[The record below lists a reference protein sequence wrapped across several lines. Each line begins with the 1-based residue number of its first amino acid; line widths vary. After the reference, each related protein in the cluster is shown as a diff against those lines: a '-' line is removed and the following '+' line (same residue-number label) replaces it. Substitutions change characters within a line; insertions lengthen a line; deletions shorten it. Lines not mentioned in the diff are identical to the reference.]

1 MIVDHGLYKET
12 LLRHYRQPH
21 YKCDSAL
28 TDADVVRRGA
38 NPRCGDEIEVG
49 LYLDGE
55 VLREVKFR
63 GRGCSVCI
71 ASASLMT
78 EAVKGRT
85 VAEAEDLFRRFHAM
99 LTEDGEPDDLGKL
112 EALAGVRQIP
122 IRVKCATLAWHTL
135 NAAMDGADDK
145 VTTE

>member
-1 MIVDHGLYKET
+1 LIVDHGLYKET

-21 YKCDSAL
+21 NKCDSAL
-28 TDADVVRRGA
+28 TDADIVRRGA

-71 ASASLMT
+71 ASSSMMT
-78 EAVKGRT
+78 EAVSGQTAADARHLC
-85 VAEAEDLFRRFHAM
+85 EDMQHWFQQG
-99 LTEDGEPDDLGKL
+99 DGEGLAAPPADLQAL
-112 EALAGVRQIP
+112 SAVREYPARRRCVLLSWEALADALDAV
-122 IRVKCATLAWHTL
+122 
-135 NAAMDGADDK
+135 
-145 VTTE
+145 